1 MIYIGMS
8 KTLNGANDAFFTN
21 VTVEENEL
29 IKGNLTVNGII
40 TGVVEAESSAAA
52 PEFVATNTT
61 GQFRTTATNL
71 DLKATG
77 VNPNFYFKNNSNITG
92 TSTLFAGKALFA
104 YPDSTSVQTT
114 TQQNVTA
121 GAAAG
126 AALKAESD
134 GSRAIQITAY
144 ASNHST
150 KPSEAEVK
158 GTGVS
163 FLTLNTSNTAIP
175 VKIQVNGVDKFIV
188 SNTGVTSSVPIT
200 LPQLVTPIVSATT
213 VNTVDLNASGLT
225 TTNSFV
231 NQSSATFQGT
241 TTTTGLVN
249 TGSVATTTLGVSG
262 LTTTT
267 GITNTGNISTPTL
280 NATTT
285 STTTLGVTGASTT
298 TGLTNTGNIQTTTAT
313 ITNGIT
319 ANDITIAGST
329 VLNGA
334 TSTTFNVSGNATLG
348 NLSVNGITNTGPLAA
363 TTLGVSG
370 ASTTTGLT
378 NTGNI
383 QTSTLN
389 CTGNS
394 TFTGTSL
401 YNGIFV
407 DTNTTD
413 ATANLT
419 GSVVNYGG
427 SFTAKNVWANTGVV
441 MPYTQALKTIGYT
454 VGNKY
459 LDAQYSM
466 SGGLGGDA
474 TYLYTPGNGGV
485 ESSGSAT
492 DYVLAANKVQVKLKQ
507 PTASTSTTTGAFVVA
522 GGVGIGGN
530 LNVGG
535 TITGGSISYASTTT
549 GTLTVSNGTGQSTVI
564 SSTEA
569 ATSTTTG
576 AVKVLGGVGIGG
588 NLHVG
593 GTITGG
599 AVTYGTTTSG
609 TFAVTNG
616 SGVTLTVASTDEIT
630 SDTSGGA
637 VAIAGG
643 LRVAKR
649 IASLEPMY
657 MPFNYVSGGT
667 LGTFAGTYFY
677 KEATRLSGSPWNFG
691 RSVGGLT
698 DQDKIA
704 LNYFGSTDTD
714 TRSWISYP
722 EGQTRFKS
730 LAQQV
735 FTLTTATNTQLVKG
749 DGTIIVCTAGS
760 GTAIVKLPSADTFGT
775 IGVTYTF
782 HNQHLTPWYV
792 QNFSGTGIATMFKPG
807 DMLILTLMNNATAAG
822 VWQVVLDT
830 SIYAKQSSLTGDSPN
845 YTPAVTVTNTSAG
858 VGSSAVAA
866 FLTPSLALNQETVLQ
881 VGQDSV
887 RQLQLGFTNA
897 ALGEIFLGFPGGD
910 QLRYKTNQL
919 KIGDGN
925 YFQYK
930 YGTWTPVMWANY
942 SGSDEFGFPY
952 VPTALTSTFSAGTW
966 ERIGNRMTLYFE
978 IIYSYVYFGANF
990 RLFVPNIP
998 FRPAVDRTVED
1009 VMSSLCEMA
1018 GAEKPLY
1025 SRIPDTSVTYAGF
1038 SDVMIFTTVYG
1049 QPVNT
1054 LAGQTGQRVKGSI
1067 SFTV

>member
-8 KTLNGANDAFFTN
+8 KTLNGANDGFFTN

-61 GQFRTTATNL
+61 TQFRTTATNL
-71 DLKATG
+71 DLKAAG
-77 VNPNFYFKNNSNITG
+77 VNPNFYLKNSSNTTA

-114 TQQNVTA
+114 TQQNATA

-126 AALKAESD
+126 ASLRAEAD
-134 GSRAIQITAY
+134 GGRNIQINSY
-144 ASNHST
+144 SST
-150 KPSEAEVK
+150 HTSKPSTAELIGNNV
-158 GTGVS
+158 T
-163 FLTLNTSNTAIP
+163 FLTLNTNSTSTP
-175 VKIQVNGVDKFIV
+175 VKIQVNGVDKLTV
-188 SNTGVTSSVPIT
+188 SNTAVTSTLPIT
-200 LPQLVTPIVSATT
+200 IPQLITPIVSATT
-213 VNTVDLNASGLT
+213 LNTVDLNASGLT
-225 TTNSFV
+225 TTNTLV
-231 NQSSATFQGT
+231 NQTSATFQGT
-241 TTTTGLVN
+241 TATTGLVN
-249 TGSVATTTLGVSG
+249 TGGIATTTLGVSG
-262 LTTTT
+262 VSTTT

-280 NATTT
+280 NATTI
-285 STTTLGVTGASTT
+285 STTTLGVTGTT
-298 TGLTNTGNIQTTTAT
+298 TTVGIVNTGNVQTTTAT
-313 ITNGIT
+313 VTNGIT

-329 VLNGA
+329 VLNGGTA
-334 TSTTFNVSGNATLG
+334 TTFTVSGNATLG
-348 NLSVNGITNTGPLAA
+348 NLSVNGITNTGSLGC
-363 TTLGVSG
+363 TTLAVSG

-389 CTGNS
+389 CSGNS

-427 SFTAKNVWANTGVV
+427 TFTAKNVWANTGVV
-441 MPYTQALKTIGYT
+441 MPYTQALKTIGYS

-474 TYLYTPGNGGV
+474 TYLYTPGNGAV
-485 ESSGSAT
+485 ESSGSGT

-507 PTASTSTTTGAFVVA
+507 TTASTSTTTGAFVVA
-522 GGVGIGGN
+522 GGVGIAGN
-530 LNVGG
+530 LNVAGS
-535 TITGGSISYASTTT
+535 ITGGSISYASTTT
-549 GTLTVSNGTGQSTVI
+549 GTLNVSNATGQTTVI

-576 AVKVLGGVGIGG
+576 AVKVLGGVGIAG

-599 AVTYGTTTSG
+599 SVTYGTTTSG

-630 SDTSGGA
+630 SDSSGGA

-704 LNYFGSTDTD
+704 LRYFGSTDTD
-714 TRSWISYP
+714 SQSWVAFP

-782 HNQHLTPWYV
+782 HNQNLTPWYV
-792 QNFSGTGIATMFKPG
+792 QNFSGSGIATMFKPG
-807 DMLILTLMNNATAAG
+807 DMLIVTLMNNATAAG

-845 YTPAVTVTNTSAG
+845 YTPAVTITNTSAS

-866 FLTPSLALNQETVLQ
+866 FLTPSLASGQETVLQ

-887 RQLQLGFTNA
+887 RQLQLGFTNNP
-897 ALGEIFLGFPGGD
+897 LGEIFLGFPGGD

-942 SGSDEFGFPY
+942 GGTDEFGIPY
-952 VPTALTSTFSAGTW
+952 VPTALTSTFTQGAW

-978 IIYSYVYFGANF
+978 VAYSYGYFGANF
-990 RLFVPNIP
+990 QLFIPNIP
-998 FRPAVDRTVED
+998 FRPVSAISVEG
-1009 VMSSLCEMA
+1009 VMSSLSEMT

-1025 SRIPDTSVTYAGF
+1025 ARIRDTSYTIGGF
-1038 SDVMIFTTVYG
+1038 TEVMTFLTVYG

-1054 LAGQTGQRVKGSI
+1054 LGGQVGQRAKGSI